1 VTEQNFAR
9 GVRKREDS
17 ASSGSEDECE
27 MPGEDERD
35 FLRLLRQAA
44 GEVAQSA
51 GQVTLSHFGSVVAAE
66 SKDDGTPVTV
76 ADRATERHLREEIE
90 ARFPSHGIVGEEFE
104 ALRENARVRWIID
117 PIDGTRA
124 FMRGVPLY
132 SVLVGVEV
140 AGEAVVGVAHFPALG
155 ETVSAARGLGCSWSH
170 PAAAGPVQARVSKV
184 DSVETAA
191 TLTTDPRA
199 TLQSPIGR
207 GWERLSGRSQIVRG
221 WGDAYGHILVATG
234 RADVMVDPELALWD
248 AAPLLPILTEAG
260 GRFTDLDGNATIHGR
275 SGVST
280 NGPLHSA
287 VLTTLSGS
295 D

>member
-1 VTEQNFAR
+1 VTEQNSAR
-9 GVRKREDS
+9 G
-17 ASSGSEDECE
+17 A

-35 FLRLLRQAA
+35 FLRLLHQAA

-51 GQVTLSHFGSVVAAE
+51 GKVTLNHFGSVVAAE
-66 SKDDGTPVTV
+66 SKADGTPVTV
-76 ADRATERHLREEIE
+76 ADRETEKHLREEIE
-90 ARFPSHGIVGEEFE
+90 ARFPSHGIVGEEFG

-132 SVLVGVEV
+132 SVLIGVEV
-140 AGEAVVGVAHFPALG
+140 AGEAVVGVAHFPVLG

-170 PAAAGPVQARVSKV
+170 PTATAPVRARVSKV
-184 DSVETAA
+184 DSIEKAA

-199 TLQSPIGR
+199 ALLSTIGR
-207 GWERLSGRSQIVRG
+207 GWERLSGRSQVVRG

-280 NGPLHSA
+280 NGRLHA
-287 VLTTLSGS
+287 EVLNTLSGS